1 MKKWSDAIQNARTA
15 KKVREKMPT
24 LSSVNLP
31 KLKPLTSLARVKSVS
46 YGKPE
51 LPKLAS
57 NKKLQITLK
66 SLGIA
71 DDLKVPEK
79 RENKERPTISTDSKF
94 SRLNPVIDPILKVI
108 I

>member
-1 MKKWSDAIQNARTA
+1 MKKWSDAIQNAKTA
-15 KKVREKMPT
+15 KKVREKMST
-24 LSSVNLP
+24 LSSANLP

-46 YGKPE
+46 YEKPE
-51 LPKLAS
+51 LPKLAA
-57 NKKLQITLK
+57 NKKLKVTLK

-71 DDLKVPEK
+71 HNLKIPEK
-79 RENKERPTISTDSKF
+79 RQNKERRISTDSKS